1 MGHRAEPRPPGRRSV
16 LIGLGMLGGGVL
28 AGALGPQ
35 QPPEA
40 APAAGL
46 SGPVPTPAA
55 VAGPGSAPMPTMTPT
70 TPAAARVAPT
80 EGEMVAEFAGRIPRD
95 WGLAVPG
102 VVTSAPSARLALT
115 FDACGGPGGAGCD
128 HRLLDLLRRLGVPAT
143 LFVNQRWIQANP
155 GIARDLAADPLFE
168 LANHGTRHLPLS
180 VTGRA
185 AYGIPGTTGV
195 GEVYREIMGDQAALQ
210 SLTGKAPRFFRPGTA
225 YYDDVAVAIT
235 RRAGLLPV
243 NFSVNADAGATFPAP
258 VVAAVLDK
266 ASAGDIVIAHFN
278 RPGGGTA
285 AGFEAALPR
294 MLARGVAFGQLG
306 QVLPDGAVAL

>member
-1 MGHRAEPRPPGRRSV
+1 M
-16 LIGLGMLGGGVL
+16 
-28 AGALGPQ
+28 
-35 QPPEA
+35 
-40 APAAGL
+40 
-46 SGPVPTPAA
+46 
-55 VAGPGSAPMPTMTPT
+55 
-70 TPAAARVAPT
+70 PAAA
-80 EGEMVAEFAGRIPRD
+80 
-95 WGLAVPG
+95 
-102 VVTSAPSARLALT
+102 
-115 FDACGGPGGAGCD
+115 PGGAGCD

-243 NFSVNADAGATFPAP
+243 NFSVNADAG
-258 VVAAVLDK
+258 
-266 ASAGDIVIAHFN
+266 DIVIAHFN